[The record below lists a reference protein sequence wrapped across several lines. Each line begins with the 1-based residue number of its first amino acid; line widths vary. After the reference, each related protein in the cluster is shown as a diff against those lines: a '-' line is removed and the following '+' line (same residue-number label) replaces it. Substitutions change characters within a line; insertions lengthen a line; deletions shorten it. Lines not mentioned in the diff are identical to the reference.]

1 MEQTSAKVNVINEVY
16 IRKVGIQL
24 QTSEFAKLWSQ
35 LSKDYKVHMESELAP
50 VLTESQLTVL
60 EVIMERGTM
69 KPSDFIPYLATSP
82 AAVTMLL
89 DRMEKNGLL
98 GRERD
103 SVDRRIVWVSIS
115 EKGKQEAERGVQIR
129 DAFLSTVLNR
139 ISSHNQQLLVYLL
152 GKITANTKVV

>member
-1 MEQTSAKVNVINEVY
+1 M
-16 IRKVGIQL
+16 

-35 LSKDYKVHMESELAP
+35 LSKDYKLHMDSELTP
-50 VLTESQLTVL
+50 ILTEPQLIVL

-98 GRERD
+98 TRERD
-103 SVDRRIVWVSIS
+103 HDDRRIVWVSIS
-115 EKGKQEAERGVQIR
+115 EKGKKEAERGMQIR
-129 DAFLSTVLNR
+129 EAFLSNMLNR
-139 ISSHNQQLLVYLL
+139 ISSHNQQLLIYLL
-152 GKITANTKVV
+152 GKITAKVV